1 MRGDLVKVIFFLN
14 TAMKTIKQMICYYLA
29 FSRLKQYFSQ
39 ISVLEGGR
47 NQCTKFCTTGMDG
60 GMGIW
65 DVKVTHRQTQTCK
78 IARYWLPQWFHMSV
92 NVFSVSG
99 VCHEGLEDSLNWSL
113 HFSDQSCSRSYGEKL
128 LPYYPKL
135 LGLILIRYIFYI
147 CRFNE
152 QTSVQ
157 TVFAISLKLYAELV
171 TFSAVYRGTDHMSAN
186 GT

>member
-1 MRGDLVKVIFFLN
+1 
-14 TAMKTIKQMICYYLA
+14 MICYYLA
-29 FSRLKQYFSQ
+29 FSRLKKYFSQ

-65 DVKVTHRQTQTCK
+65 DVKVTHRQTQTCR

-135 LGLILIRYIFYI
+135 LGLILIRYSFLYMQVQRADFSSNSVCDLSEALCWACYI
-147 CRFNE
+147 QCCIQRDWPHVCKRYLM
-152 QTSVQ
+152 T
-157 TVFAISLKLYAELV
+157 
-171 TFSAVYRGTDHMSAN
+171 
-186 GT
+186 

>member
-1 MRGDLVKVIFFLN
+1 
-14 TAMKTIKQMICYYLA
+14 MKTLKQMICYYLA

-65 DVKVTHRQTQTCK
+65 DVKVTHRQTQTCR

-135 LGLILIRYIFYI
+135 LGLILIRYIFYT